1 MLSPDHPEQVFY
13 VNGTTREDVFKQIAA
28 FHDRVQQD
36 GSFSPPPS
44 PSDASSLTVVVSGY
58 ALTLCMSEEAS
69 PSTLP
74 PQQFFADAVQCKSAI
89 CYRITPKQKVLAV
102 RRRHF

>member
-1 MLSPDHPEQVFY
+1 M
-13 VNGTTREDVFKQIAA
+13 NGTTREDVFKQIAA
-28 FHDRVQQD
+28 FHDRVQQE
-36 GSFSPPPS
+36 GSFSPPSS

-69 PSTLP
+69 PSTP
-74 PQQFFADAVQCKSAI
+74 PPEQFFADAVQCKSAI